1 MALDYVIVG
10 LSISVLLFY
19 FITLFLLLEI
29 RARVDGKI
37 GKAFLFLIVGV
48 FFLILRSLE
57 YIFFVSDLITIPYF
71 RDYMSLFFSVLF
83 LSSIP
88 FLYCSL
94 PLRFFISSSLLTS
107 SASFCSFSVSKLKIM
122 FLVRSSDFALSEIF

>member
-1 MALDYVIVG
+1 MALDYIVVG
-10 LSISVLLFY
+10 LSISVLLSY

-29 RARVDGKI
+29 RTRVDGKI

-48 FFLILRSLE
+48 FFLILRNLE

-83 LSSIP
+83 LSAAYIFYKSVAEVTDGGRKN
-88 FLYCSL
+88 YG
-94 PLRFFISSSLLTS
+94 
-107 SASFCSFSVSKLKIM
+107 SAKKSRAKYSFMDYKRKIGKN
-122 FLVRSSDFALSEIF
+122 VRY